1 MQNTKPE
8 ITVYG
13 ADWCP
18 DCRRAKRILEETKIV
33 YHWVDIDKNREG
45 ELFVIRTNH
54 GNRSIPTIVFNDGSI
69 LVEPSNEQ
77 LSTKLS
83 QSHVVNEPHKHNS

>member
-1 MQNTKPE
+1 MSTETN

-18 DCRRAKRILEETKIV
+18 DTRRAKRLFDERKV
-33 YHWVDIDKNREG
+33 SYKWVDIEQDKEG
-45 ELFVIRTNH
+45 EKVVLETNR
-54 GNRSIPTIVFNDGSI
+54 GNRSIPTIIFADGSI

-77 LSTKLS
+77 LAAKLFNT
-83 QSHVVNEPHKHNS
+83 QLE

>member
-1 MQNTKPE
+1 MNAQPE

-18 DCRRAKRILEETKIV
+18 DTRRAKRILDEHHAAYK
-33 YHWVDIDKNREG
+33 WVDIDQDRAG
-45 ELFVIRTNH
+45 EKFVIQTNH
-54 GNRSIPTIVFNDGSI
+54 GSRSIPTIVFADGSI

-77 LSTKLS
+77 LSAKVFRTHL
-83 QSHVVNEPHKHNS
+83 E